1 MEDKIHIIKNN
12 LKIAEVSESV
22 GRNILK
28 SQTEEFAYLIKGA
41 SLVEDEIAGI
51 FQEVFNKPCLS
62 GEFMSCCKLICEDIS
77 AVSGS
82 TNSKSVENSAAC
94 VDNSYS
100 YTAFQKFNSEF
111 SLNAD
116 AEKDFNSVCEAV
128 YSDRSRFAVLPLF
141 NSRDGLMISL
151 YKLLQRYDLKIVS
164 STNVLMNDGEME
176 TEFFLLSHTLSDFEN
191 NNYTRLMLSVTH
203 GYGNIISELLI
214 AMSSCGISSLSI
226 NTLPLEYTDE
236 RCESLITFDISLCS
250 IKAICMFLRYALP
263 DANIIGIY
271 SIVK

>member
-1 MEDKIHIIKNN
+1 MKDKIHIIKSN
-12 LKIAEVSESV
+12 LKIAEASESV
-22 GRNILK
+22 CRNILK
-28 SQTEEFAYLIKGA
+28 SQTEEFSYLIKEA
-41 SLVEDEIAGI
+41 SIGDDEASYI
-51 FQEVFNKPCLS
+51 FQKVFNKPYLS
-62 GEFMSCCKLICEDIS
+62 GEFISCCKLICENDRVLS
-77 AVSGS
+77 DFQ
-82 TNSKSVENSAAC
+82 NSELAENSAAY
-94 VDNSYS
+94 VDNTYS
-100 YTAFQKFNSEF
+100 YTAFQKFNSEL

-116 AEKDFNSVCEAV
+116 MEKDFNSVCEAV

-176 TEFFLLSHTLSDFEN
+176 TEFFLLSHTLPNYEN
-191 NNYTRLMLSVTH
+191 SNYTRLMLSVTH
-203 GYGNIISELLI
+203 RYGNIISELLT
-214 AMSSCGISSLSI
+214 AMSSCGINSLSI

-236 RCESLITFDISLCS
+236 RCESLITFDISSCS
-250 IKAICMFLRYALP
+250 IKAIRMFLRYALP